1 MRVCGGGRSLV
12 GEGRIARVGHGVC
25 QIGLDLSRK
34 RDTEREREKV
44 DAIGTIAA
52 MMILRSS
59 DSGRAVFA
67 VEPEWIDC

>member
-1 MRVCGGGRSLV
+1 MWWWPKPRRRGEDCENRSWRVSD
-12 GEGRIARVGHGVC
+12 RIR
-25 QIGLDLSRK
+25 LKRK
-34 RDTEREREKV
+34 ERHREREREKV